1 MGITIKELGDMDEKI
16 LETIMQLRR
25 ETGAGLAVC
34 SESLRETNGDFEKA
48 KEIARELK
56 LKAQFPDSEIAM
68 AARRPGV
75 TGLGM
80 KFEYPDGTVRDKWG
94 NIIKNEKE

>member
-1 MGITIKELGDMDEKI
+1 MDEKM
-16 LETIMQLRR
+16 LETIKQLRR
-25 ETGAGLAVC
+25 ETGAGLADC
-34 SESLRETNGDFEKA
+34 SESLREDNGDFGKA

-68 AARRPGV
+68 ASRRPGV
-75 TGLGM
+75 TGIEM

-94 NIIKNEKE
+94 NIIKDEEE

>member
-1 MGITIKELGDMDEKI
+1 MNEKI
-16 LETIMQLRR
+16 LETIKQLRR
-25 ETGAGLAVC
+25 ETGAGLADC
-34 SESLRETNGDFEKA
+34 SEALRETNSDFEKA

-94 NIIKNEKE
+94 NIINDEEE